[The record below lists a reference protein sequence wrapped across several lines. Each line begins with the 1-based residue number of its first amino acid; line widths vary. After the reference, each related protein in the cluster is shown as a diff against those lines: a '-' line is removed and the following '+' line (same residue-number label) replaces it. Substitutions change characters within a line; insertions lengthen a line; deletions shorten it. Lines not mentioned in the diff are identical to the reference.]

1 MLHHLEYLNTEFQS
15 HFIIRKG
22 QSKVNREK
30 QETIQF
36 KHEKNRRLSRNMEF
50 VLTLKCCHREEK
62 IRHIPKKENLNSQ

>member
-36 KHEKNRRLSRNMEF
+36 KHEKNRRLKQKHGICPHFKMLS
-50 VLTLKCCHREEK
+50 
-62 IRHIPKKENLNSQ
+62 

>member
-1 MLHHLEYLNTEFQS
+1 MLQHLEYLNTEFQS

-36 KHEKNRRLSRNMEF
+36 KHEKNRRLKQKHGICPHFKMLS
-50 VLTLKCCHREEK
+50 
-62 IRHIPKKENLNSQ
+62 